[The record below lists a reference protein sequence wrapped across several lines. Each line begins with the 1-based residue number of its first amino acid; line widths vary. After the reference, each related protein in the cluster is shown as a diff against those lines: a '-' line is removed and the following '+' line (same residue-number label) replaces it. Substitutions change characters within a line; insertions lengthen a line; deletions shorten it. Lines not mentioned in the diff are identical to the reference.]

1 MMQPRSHAWN
11 VMELGGV
18 HITTTGSLIMSIT
31 RHCMA
36 WVLAAATAVGNG
48 VAFAQAGTASA
59 SPTIRSF
66 TVDQVADLVPG
77 TELIFR
83 AQGTPRGTLTL
94 ALDGVANQ
102 IGLPETRAGV
112 YEGAYTISIR
122 DKVGHDSTARATLQV
137 NGRQATA
144 VLGQKL
150 LTAKA
155 YSAASAA
162 ATPAPVIERV
172 ETGNS
177 GAYAGG
183 HELNFVVQGTP
194 AGQASVSLDGGK
206 TSMRLAEEK
215 PGRYAGSYTIKTRD
229 QLSDATPVNVS
240 LSVGGKH
247 TSAVKPLAA
256 GAVAIAP
263 PATPGPVVAAARCD
277 SCGIVQAVNKVEVKG
292 EPNYVGAIAGGVAGA
307 ALGNQVGGGDGR
319 KLATVLGAVG
329 GAVAGRE
336 VEKRVRA
343 ETYYDVVVKFD
354 GGNMRTVRYKADPG
368 LPIGGKVR
376 LDGET
381 LVRVD

>member
-1 MMQPRSHAWN
+1 MNFASR
-11 VMELGGV
+11 
-18 HITTTGSLIMSIT
+18 
-31 RHCMA
+31 CMA
-36 WVLAAATAVGNG
+36 WVLAATGALGGG
-48 VAFAQAGTASA
+48 VAFAQAGASTAA
-59 SPTIRSF
+59 PTIRSF
-66 TVDQVADLVPG
+66 TVDQVSELTPG

-83 AQGTPRGTLTL
+83 VQGTARATLTL

-102 IGLPETRAGV
+102 IGLSETRAGV

-122 DKVGHDSTARATLQV
+122 DKIGYDSTARATLQA

-144 VLGQKL
+144 SLNQKL

-155 YSAASAA
+155 YAAASAA

-177 GAYAGG
+177 GSYAGG
-183 HELNFVVQGTP
+183 HELSFAVQGTP
-194 AGQASVSLDGGK
+194 AAQVGVSLDGGK

-215 PGRYAGSYTIKTRD
+215 PGRYVGTYTIKTRD

-240 LSVGGKH
+240 LSVGGKQ

-256 GAVAIAP
+256 GAVA
-263 PATPGPVVAAARCD
+263 VAAPAVPAPVATGPRCD
-277 SCGIVQAVNKVEVKG
+277 NCGVVQAVNKVEVKG

-354 GGNMRTVRYKADPG
+354 GGNMRTVRYKTDPG